1 MNMIIHNCRIE
12 EKLYESSHSLIYRG
26 IREED
31 QRPVIL
37 KILQENYPDPITLS
51 QFKQEYK
58 ILSQLNSPRIIK
70 TYGIHKYQNT
80 LVIILEDF
88 GGISLDFLLK
98 KNRLNIEFFLNLA
111 IKITEGLEIVHDA
124 NIIHKDI
131 NPSNIII
138 HPKTQEIKLI
148 DFGISTQLALKHTQ
162 DLNPN
167 LIEGT
172 LAYMSPEQTGRMNR
186 KIDYH
191 TDFYSLGVTFYEMLT
206 QQLPFIT
213 EEPLELVHF
222 HIAKEPIDPHDINSN
237 IPGVI
242 SDIVMKLLA
251 KTPEERYQSA
261 RGIKTDLEKCLNQF
275 KAKNEIKRFSLG
287 KYDVSDKFQIPQK
300 LYGREAEI
308 ETLINTFE
316 TVTKGHNALILV
328 SGYAGIG
335 KSVLIREIY
344 PSVSQKKGYFISGK
358 FEQFQRNIPY
368 AAIIQACQELVNQLL
383 TESNQKIKEWR
394 DKLLIALGVNGQI
407 IIDVIPEVEQI
418 IGSQPDVIPLES
430 KEAQNRFNLVFQNF
444 LKVFTKQQHPLVIF
458 LDDLQWSDTGSL
470 QLIQSLITTLDD
482 QSLLIIGAYRDNEV
496 DLAHPL
502 KLTLN
507 DIYNQGVIIEE
518 ILLDNLAVSHIET
531 LIQETINLEEK
542 KCKKLAKLVK
552 KKTNGNPFFII
563 EFLQSLYQ
571 NQILVFDNIQRQWNY
586 NANKVESLQITE
598 NVVDLMANNIKTTPK
613 EIQKILEIAAC
624 IGSKFDLATL
634 ARVSHNSQIKTANN
648 IIKALEKGFIL
659 PINNE
664 YKLINNYQEDSEIPH
679 SLKISYKF
687 SHDRVQQ
694 AAYSLLSKQKQ
705 EELHLRIGKIL
716 LDNIP
721 KTKQEDK
728 IFDIVNQINIG
739 YHLIND
745 PLEYDQLAKL
755 NCMAGK
761 KAKASAAYKVALNYL
776 QFAINVL
783 EKDKIWETQY
793 QFSLELHLEAA
804 ESAYLTGNFE
814 VMEVLVTTIIEH
826 TPFVLDKVKAY
837 EIKIKAYTSQNNL
850 LEAINLSL
858 STLGLLGIIIPNNP
872 TASEIEKSLQEA
884 NTLLQERV
892 IKDLVNLPLI
902 TNNNA
907 MASLRILVIMS
918 MAAFLANPRLFILI
932 VTQQIKLC
940 LNYGNFPEACV
951 VYAFYGELLCQ
962 ISNNF
967 DAGYEFG
974 KLALSLLSKLHATR
988 LETQTSFIVILS
1000 IRHWKEPIKELLNPL
1015 RLGYEKG
1022 LETGNIEYAMW
1033 NAQLYCNYLFA
1044 IGKELNDVK
1053 SELQKY
1059 MEAAKKMQSKNS
1071 LYFLAMNYQLVLNL
1085 QNESELPCRLV
1096 GQAFNEDQMLP
1107 LYKKTNYHL
1116 ALFHIYTHK
1125 TMICYLFSQLEKA
1138 LEFAKEG
1145 EKYAGEMLTAGLPKF
1160 LFYYC
1165 LTYLAI
1171 YDKKSK
1177 KEQLNIINEVNQHQT
1192 KMKLLATHN
1201 PEHYLGK
1208 FYLIEAE
1215 LYRVLDDDQNARESY
1230 DKAIVAFEKTNY
1242 IHEQAIAYE
1251 LAAKF
1256 YLNKGHNHIAYYYLQ
1271 DAHYYYKIWGA
1282 IAKVKALEET
1292 YPQLVAKSSY
1302 VPKKLKTKTTGKTL
1316 VKVLDVNS
1324 ILKASQ
1330 VISGE
1335 IILKNLIE
1343 KLMKTIIENAG
1354 AQRGFLLLENNKN
1367 WFIEAEGNI
1376 DQESVTILQSIP
1388 LNSSEQINC
1397 DIKLSIPIINYV
1409 AHTQESIVLN
1419 NATQKGKF
1427 TQTSYIIRNQP
1438 KSILCTPI
1446 LNQGKLNGIIYLEN
1460 NLTTD
1465 AFTPE
1470 RVEIVKILSSSAA
1483 ISIENSRLYEQLE
1496 DYSKTLEKK
1505 VQLRTQELQNKN
1517 QQLNLTLAQ
1526 LKATQNQIIAQ
1537 EKLASLGAL
1546 TAGIAHEIKNPLNF
1560 VNNFAEICVELTEE
1574 LQEEMETQ
1582 KDKLDEETI
1591 DYIEEILEDVKQNS
1605 QKIHEHGQ
1613 RADKIVHGM
1622 LMHSKGKPGQRQLT
1636 DINNLLAESVNL
1648 AYHGMRVKDPSFKI
1662 KINTHYDTNIPEL
1675 NVVPQDISR
1684 VFLNAINNACYAV
1697 HEKSKSFKDGFTP
1710 TLTITTTAKNEHIE
1724 IIIRDNGQGIPQ
1736 TIIDKVFNPFFTTK
1750 PTGQGT
1756 GLGLSISHDIIV
1768 QGHQGQ
1774 ILIDSQENS
1783 YTELKIILP
1792 IGNIMGKNQFKEKN

>member
-1 MNMIIHNCRIE
+1 MNMIINDCLIR
-12 EKLYESSHSLIYRG
+12 EKVYESSHSLIYRG
-26 IREED
+26 IREID
-31 QRPVIL
+31 QQPVIL
-37 KILQENYPDPITLS
+37 KILQESYPDPITLS

-70 TYGIHKYQNT
+70 SYGIDKYQNT
-80 LVIILEDF
+80 LVIVLEDF
-88 GGISLDFLLK
+88 GGIALDSLLK
-98 KNRLNIEFFLNLA
+98 ENTLTLDCFLKIA
-111 IKITEGLEIVHDA
+111 IKIVEGLEVVHHY

-131 NPSNIII
+131 NPTNIII
-138 HPKTQEIKLI
+138 HPQTQEIKLI
-148 DFGISTQLALKHTQ
+148 DFGISTQLALETTQ
-162 DLNPN
+162 EFNPN

-206 QQLPFIT
+206 KQLPFIT
-213 EEPLELVHF
+213 EDPLELIHF
-222 HIAKEPIDPHDINSN
+222 HIAKKPVYPHEININ
-237 IPGVI
+237 IPPII
-242 SDIVMKLLA
+242 SHIVMKLLA

-261 RGIKTDLEKCLNQF
+261 TGIKADLQECLHQLQEQNQ
-275 KAKNEIKRFSLG
+275 IKPFSLG

-300 LYGREAEI
+300 LYGRDKEI
-308 ETLINTFE
+308 QTLINTFD
-316 TVTKGHNALILV
+316 TVTKGHNAMILV

-344 PSVSQKKGYFISGK
+344 PSVTQKKGYFISGK

-383 TESNQKIKEWR
+383 TESDQKISQWR
-394 DKLLIALGVNGQI
+394 EKLLMALGVNGQV
-407 IIDVIPEVEQI
+407 IIDVIPEIEQI
-418 IGSQPDVIPLES
+418 IGPQPTVIPLEP
-430 KEAQNRFNLVFQNF
+430 KAAQNRFNLVFQNF

-458 LDDLQWSDTGSL
+458 LDDLQWSDTASL

-507 DIYNQGVIIEE
+507 DIHNQGVITED
-518 ILLDNLAVSHIET
+518 ILLNNLKIFEIEV
-531 LIQETINLEEK
+531 LIKDAINLEDISR
-542 KCKKLAKLVK
+542 KKLAKLVK
-552 KKTNGNPFFII
+552 KKTNGNPFFVK
-563 EFLQSLYQ
+563 EFLSSLYQ
-571 NQILVFDNIQRQWNY
+571 NKILAFDYFKKQWDY
-586 NANKVESLQITE
+586 NETEIEALQITD
-598 NVVDLMANNIKTTPK
+598 NVVDLMANNIKNTPK
-613 EIQKILEIAAC
+613 EIQEILKIAAC
-624 IGSKFDLATL
+624 IGSKFDLFTL
-634 ARVSHNSQIKTANN
+634 GIVSNNSQIKTANN
-648 IIKALEKGFIL
+648 LLQALEKGFIL
-659 PINNE
+659 PLNNQ
-664 YKLINNYQEDSEIPH
+664 YKLINNYQDDQEIPP

-694 AAYSLLSKQKQ
+694 AAYSLLSKERQEKIHLTIGNILLNNTAKSKQ
-705 EELHLRIGKIL
+705 EE
-716 LDNIP
+716 
-721 KTKQEDK
+721 K

-739 YHLIND
+739 YQLID
-745 PLEYDQLAKL
+745 DTLEYEQLARL
-755 NCMAGK
+755 NLIAGK
-761 KAKASAAYKVALNYL
+761 KAKTSAAYEVALNYL
-776 QFAINVL
+776 QFAISLL
-783 EKDKIWETQY
+783 EKDKLWTTQY

-804 ESAYLTGNFE
+804 ESAYLTGQFDI
-814 VMEVLVTTIIEH
+814 MEVLIITIVKYS
-826 TPFVLDKVKAY
+826 PFLLDKVKAY
-837 EIKIKAYTSQNNL
+837 EIKIKAYTSQNKL
-850 LEAINLSL
+850 LEAIDLSL
-858 STLGLLGIIIPNNP
+858 STLDLLEIKIPKNP
-872 TASEIEKSLQEA
+872 TSLEVEKSLQE
-884 NTLLQERV
+884 TKYLLQDKV
-892 IKDLVNLPLI
+892 IQDLVNLPLI
-902 TNNNA
+902 TDSKA
-907 MASLRILVIMS
+907 IASLRILISMS
-918 MAAFLANPRLFILI
+918 MAAFLASPRLFTLI

-940 LNYGNFPEACV
+940 LSYGNSPEACV
-951 VYAFYGELLCQ
+951 SYAFYGELLCQ
-962 ISNNF
+962 ISKDF

-974 KLALSLLSKLHATR
+974 KLALSLLSKLQAKQ
-988 LETQTSFIVILS
+988 LEPQTSFIVILS
-1000 IRHWKEPIKELLNPL
+1000 IRHWKEPIKELLHPL

-1044 IGKELNDVK
+1044 TGKELNDV
-1053 SELQKY
+1053 SNELIKY
-1059 MEAAKKMQSKNS
+1059 IEAAKKMQSKNS

-1085 QNESELPCRLV
+1085 QNECEFSCRLV
-1096 GQAFNEDQMLP
+1096 GEAFNEDQMLP
-1107 LYKKTNYHL
+1107 LYKKANYNL

-1125 TMICYLFSQLEKA
+1125 TTICYLLGELENA
-1138 LEFAKEG
+1138 LDYALEG
-1145 EKYAGEMLTAGLPKF
+1145 EKYIGEMLTAGSPKF

-1165 LTYLAI
+1165 LTHLAI
-1171 YDKKSK
+1171 YDRKSDE
-1177 KEQLNIINEVNQHQT
+1177 EQQNIIKKVTHHQ
-1192 KMKLLATHN
+1192 KNMKLLSSHN
-1201 PEHYLGK
+1201 PQHYLGK

-1215 LYRVLDDDQNARESY
+1215 LSRVLSEEKNAREYY
-1230 DKAIVAFEKTNY
+1230 DQAIKAFEKSDY
-1242 IHEQAIAYE
+1242 SHEQAIAYE

-1256 YLNKGHNHIAYYYLQ
+1256 YLQKEHTHLAYYYLQ
-1271 DAHYYYKIWGA
+1271 NAHYYYNVWGA
-1282 IAKVKALEET
+1282 ISKVKNLEEI
-1292 YPQLVAKSSY
+1292 YPYLLSKDNISPNKINTKVTDKRFAKE
-1302 VPKKLKTKTTGKTL
+1302 
-1316 VKVLDVNS
+1316 LDLNS

-1335 IILKNLIE
+1335 IILKNLLE
-1343 KLMKTIIENAG
+1343 KLMRTIIENAG
-1354 AQRGFLLLENNKN
+1354 AQRGFLLLENNNN
-1367 WFIEAEGNI
+1367 WLIEAEGNI
-1376 DQESVTILQSIP
+1376 DDENLTILQSIP
-1388 LNSSEQINC
+1388 IHHSEETSQ

-1419 NATQKGKF
+1419 DATQEGKF
-1427 TQTSYIIRNQP
+1427 TQTTYIINNQP

-1446 LNQGKLNGIIYLEN
+1446 INQGKLNGIIYLEN

-1465 AFTPE
+1465 AFTPQ

-1505 VQLRTQELQNKN
+1505 VQLRTQELQDKN
-1517 QQLNLTLAQ
+1517 QQLNVTLAK

-1560 VNNFAEICVELTEE
+1560 VNNFAEICVELTDELYEE
-1574 LQEEMETQ
+1574 IDTQ
-1582 KDKLDEETI
+1582 KDKLNEETI
-1591 DYIEEILEDVKQNS
+1591 EYIEEILQDIKQNS

-1636 DINNLLAESVNL
+1636 HINNLLAESVNL

-1662 KINTHYDTNIPEL
+1662 KIDTHYDNNIPET
-1675 NVVPQDISR
+1675 NIVPQDISR

-1697 HEKSKSFKDGFTP
+1697 HEKSQSHQTNFTP
-1710 TLTITTTAKNEHIE
+1710 TLIITTTAKAEEIE
-1724 IIIRDNGQGIPQ
+1724 IIIRDNGKGIPQ

-1774 ILIDSQENS
+1774 ILIDSKENE
-1783 YTELKIILP
+1783 YTELKILLP
-1792 IGNIMGKNQFKEKN
+1792 MENIMGKKRIKR